1 MVLLLVSVKL
11 GTEQCPE
18 NKTTAEKKTF
28 LTFGENEER
37 MLVSQKAMQNN
48 ELDDC
53 SVISDPSKIF
63 LSQNN

>member
-1 MVLLLVSVKL
+1 MPW
-11 GTEQCPE
+11 EQNNSRE
-18 NKTTAEKKTF
+18 EDLFKG
-28 LTFGENEER
+28 FGENEER